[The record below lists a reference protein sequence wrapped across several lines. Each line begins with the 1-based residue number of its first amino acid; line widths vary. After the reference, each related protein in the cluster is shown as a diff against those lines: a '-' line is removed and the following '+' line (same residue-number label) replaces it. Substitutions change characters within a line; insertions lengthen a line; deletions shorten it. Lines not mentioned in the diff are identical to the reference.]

1 MKALPFIHQPDRMAQ
16 NASDASVAD
25 RCVSKKVI
33 LILHVSVTA
42 FLRAGN
48 PCETQQFI

>member
-25 RCVSKKVI
+25 WKILKV
-33 LILHVSVTA
+33 
-42 FLRAGN
+42 R
-48 PCETQQFI
+48 Q

>member
-25 RCVSKKVI
+25 WK
-33 LILHVSVTA
+33 LILKV
-42 FLRAGN
+42 R
-48 PCETQQFI
+48 Q